1 MCIFHTASWSSA
13 LTHHNIS
20 QSWFI
25 LPKLVQNVLKVGSF
39 SKSWF
44 KMCPKLVH
52 FLKVGSF
59 SKSWYE
65 MCQNQVN
72 NYISNVKLRLL
83 SRSDLHLTFNW
94 PSPDLHLNLNE
105 QLLMKSLELCLSS
118 YKIPSS
124 SPVLISCFHT
134 QNWSQNLDSG
144 LSLNS
149 CGSPTEFV
157 SQPSQS
163 EVLNPNG
170 ILRF

>member
-1 MCIFHTASWSSA
+1 MCILNTASWSSL

-52 FLKVGSF
+52 FPKVGSF

-72 NYISNVKLRLL
+72 NYISNSFITVTGLSWHFLLPIVPYIPQFLPMPPYCLVFSPTSFCKLRSPGEL
-83 SRSDLHLTFNW
+83 SPFAA
-94 PSPDLHLNLNE
+94 
-105 QLLMKSLELCLSS
+105 
-118 YKIPSS
+118 
-124 SPVLISCFHT
+124 VF
-134 QNWSQNLDSG
+134 G
-144 LSLNS
+144 L
-149 CGSPTEFV
+149 
-157 SQPSQS
+157 
-163 EVLNPNG
+163 
-170 ILRF
+170 

>member
-72 NYISNVKLRLL
+72 KYISLLTIEPLRQCNVFLHLGMTGPPILNTVRLPAVSACL
-83 SRSDLHLTFNW
+83 LVCECGVWMEMNLIEIMFIQQLNSDLKEHNYKNKT
-94 PSPDLHLNLNE
+94 
-105 QLLMKSLELCLSS
+105 SS
-118 YKIPSS
+118 WM
-124 SPVLISCFHT
+124 T
-134 QNWSQNLDSG
+134 
-144 LSLNS
+144 
-149 CGSPTEFV
+149 
-157 SQPSQS
+157 
-163 EVLNPNG
+163 
-170 ILRF
+170 

>member
-52 FLKVGSF
+52 FPKVGSF

-72 NYISNVKLRLL
+72 NYISNVVY
-83 SRSDLHLTFNW
+83 SRWMSEPRVAWREW
-94 PSPDLHLNLNE
+94 PAPRPGAEVSGRPWCRASP
-105 QLLMKSLELCLSS
+105 SCPGTVRTG
-118 YKIPSS
+118 PSTGPCS
-124 SPVLISCFHT
+124 ACTIRSAQMCVMC
-134 QNWSQNLDSG
+134 DG
-144 LSLNS
+144 
-149 CGSPTEFV
+149 
-157 SQPSQS
+157 
-163 EVLNPNG
+163 EVTAC
-170 ILRF
+170 I

>member
-1 MCIFHTASWSSA
+1 MYIFQGFNIFFGMCIFHTASWSSA

-25 LPKLVQNVLKVGSF
+25 LPKLVQNVLKFGSF

-72 NYISNVKLRLL
+72 NYISIIFNDTRMVSVACLL
-83 SRSDLHLTFNW
+83 GLVIATILKA
-94 PSPDLHLNLNE
+94 LLNCSWLVYLVY
-105 QLLMKSLELCLSS
+105 QRYLDIQSFLFFS
-118 YKIPSS
+118 
-124 SPVLISCFHT
+124 HQT
-134 QNWSQNLDSG
+134 QGD
-144 LSLNS
+144 
-149 CGSPTEFV
+149 C
-157 SQPSQS
+157 
-163 EVLNPNG
+163 
-170 ILRF
+170 